1 MIRLFIDANIILDA
15 LAARE
20 EHEAAEAKELLILGE
35 HRTVKLFTTPISIG
49 VVLYHLQRSDA
60 DKKGLRLQKAQRI
73 LADLLAC
80 VELAPVE
87 TEHFQKSI
95 ASGFGD
101 LEDGA
106 QYWAVVSAGT
116 LDAIVSRDPDYDG
129 HIGVKR
135 LSAKQALRLVKRKR
149 R

>member
-1 MIRLFIDANIILDA
+1 MNRYFVDANILLDA
-15 LAARE
+15 LLERPDHSEDSIALLAAGARGE
-20 EHEAAEAKELLILGE
+20 VRLL
-35 HRTVKLFTTPISIG
+35 TTPISIG

-80 VELAPVE
+80 VELAPVD

-116 LDAIVSRDPDYDG
+116 LDAVVSRDPDYDG

-149 R
+149 K

>member
-1 MIRLFIDANIILDA
+1 MNRYFVDANVLLDA
-15 LAARE
+15 LLERPDHSEDSIALLAAGARGE
-20 EHEAAEAKELLILGE
+20 VRLL
-35 HRTVKLFTTPISIG
+35 TTPISIG

-60 DKKGLRLQKAQRI
+60 DKKGLRLQKAQSI

-116 LDAIVSRDPDYDG
+116 LDAIVSRDPDYDS

-135 LSAKQALRLVKRKR
+135 LSAKQALRLAKR
-149 R
+149 RK

>member
-1 MIRLFIDANIILDA
+1 MNRYFVDANVLLDA
-15 LAARE
+15 LLERPDHSEDSIALLAMGARE
-20 EHEAAEAKELLILGE
+20 EVRLL
-35 HRTVKLFTTPISIG
+35 TTPISIG
-49 VVLYHLQRSDA
+49 VLLYHLQRSDA
-60 DKKGLRLQKAQRI
+60 DKKGLRLQQAQRI

-80 VELAPVE
+80 VEVVPVE

-106 QYWAVVSAGT
+106 QYWAAVSAGP
-116 LDAIVSRDPDYDG
+116 LDAVVSRDPDYDG

-135 LSAKQALRLVKRKR
+135 ISAKQAVRRVKRKK
-149 R
+149 

>member
-1 MIRLFIDANIILDA
+1 MNRYFVDANVLLDA
-15 LAARE
+15 LLQRLDHSEESIALLAAGARGE
-20 EHEAAEAKELLILGE
+20 VRLL
-35 HRTVKLFTTPISIG
+35 TTPISIG

-73 LADLLAC
+73 LSDLLAC
-80 VELAPVE
+80 VELAPVDA
-87 TEHFQKSI
+87 EHFQKSI

-106 QYWAVVSAGT
+106 QYWAVVGAGT
-116 LDAIVSRDPDYDG
+116 LDAVVSRDPDYDG

-135 LSAKQALRLVKRKR
+135 LSAKQALRLVKKAKR
-149 R
+149 

>member
-1 MIRLFIDANIILDA
+1 MNRYFVDANVLLDA
-15 LAARE
+15 LLQRPDHSEESIALLAAGARGE
-20 EHEAAEAKELLILGE
+20 VCLL
-35 HRTVKLFTTPISIG
+35 TTPISIG
-49 VVLYHLQRSDA
+49 IVLYQLQRSDA

-87 TEHFQKSI
+87 AEHFQQSI
-95 ASGFGD
+95 ASSFGD

-106 QYWAVVSAGT
+106 QYFAVAAAGP
-116 LDAIVSRDPDYDG
+116 LDAIVSRDPDFDG

-135 LSAKQALRLVKRKR
+135 LSAKQALRLVKRKK
-149 R
+149 

>member
-1 MIRLFIDANIILDA
+1 MIRYFVDANVLLDA
-15 LAARE
+15 LLQRPDHSEESIALLAMGARGE
-20 EHEAAEAKELLILGE
+20 VRLL
-35 HRTVKLFTTPISIG
+35 TTPISIG

-80 VELAPVE
+80 VELVPVE
-87 TEHFQKSI
+87 AEHFQQSI
-95 ASGFGD
+95 VSSFGD

-106 QYWAVVSAGT
+106 QYFAVSSAGT

-135 LSAKQALRLVKRKR
+135 LSAKQAVKRVKRK
-149 R
+149 

>member
-1 MIRLFIDANIILDA
+1 MRL
-15 LAARE
+15 
-20 EHEAAEAKELLILGE
+20 
-35 HRTVKLFTTPISIG
+35 PCIG

-73 LADLLAC
+73 LANLLAC

-87 TEHFQKSI
+87 TEHFEHSI

-106 QYWAVVSAGT
+106 QYFAVSSTGT

-135 LSAKQALRLVKRKR
+135 LSAKQAVRLVKRKK
-149 R
+149 